1 MKLLNSVLNWAVN
14 PALNAFKL
22 LILVCLFSSNLAVS
36 AENAVAK
43 EDKVTRKTNEV
54 LKMDRIIAVVD
65 QGVITE
71 QELADRIKTVSAQLE
86 KQGTQLPPDNVL
98 EKQILERLIVD
109 SLQLQ
114 LAAQTGLKVDDTQL
128 DKTIERIA
136 AQNKLGVEEF
146 KTLLEKDGLS
156 LRKFREDIRN
166 EITIARL
173 REREVDNKLNVSEG
187 EVDNYLTTQASR
199 GEEQDEFEIS
209 HILIRTPEDAS
220 PEDLEK
226 AKTKTQEVLQQLS
239 NGKDFAQVSA
249 AFSDAPN
256 ALEGGNMGWKS
267 GAQLPALFLDTLK
280 KLQVGEVAK
289 PLRSPNGFH
298 VLKLTNRRGGT
309 SSLVVGQTHAR
320 HILLKLSEVVSE
332 KEAKRKM
339 DSIKERIDNGS
350 KFEDMARQYS
360 EDGSANN
367 GGDLGWVNPGDTVP
381 PFEKA
386 MDALGLGEISEP
398 VLSPFGWHII
408 QVLERRQQDM
418 TKEASR
424 LKARQEIR
432 ARKSEEAYQD
442 WIREL
447 RDRAFVELRLE
458 DKF

>member
-1 MKLLNSVLNWAVN
+1 MKYY
-14 PALNAFKL
+14 FKL
-22 LILVCLFSSNLAVS
+22 LILLSFLAPFLVNAAVS
-36 AENAVAK
+36 DAA
-43 EDKVTRKTNEV
+43 RKSNEI
-54 LKMDRIIAVVD
+54 LKMDRIIAIVD

-71 QELADRIKTVSAQLE
+71 QELIERTRTVKAQLE

-98 EKQILERLIVD
+98 ERQVLERLIAD

-114 LAAQTGLKVDDTQL
+114 MAAQTGVKIDDTQL

-136 AQNKLGVEEF
+136 AQNKMSVEEF
-146 KTLLEKDGLS
+146 KAVLEKDGMP
-156 LRKFREDIRN
+156 LRKFREDIRS
-166 EITIARL
+166 EITIARI
-173 REREVDNKLNVSEG
+173 REREVDNKLNISEG
-187 EVDNYLTTQASR
+187 EIDNYLTTKANR

-226 AKTKTQEVLQQLS
+226 AKNKTQQALDQLAGGAS
-239 NGKDFAQVSA
+239 FEQVSA
-249 AFSDAPN
+249 SVSDAPN
-256 ALEGGNMGWKS
+256 ALEGGSMGWRG
-267 GAQLPALFLDTLK
+267 GAQLPGLFLEMLK
-280 KLQVGEVAK
+280 PMQKGEVSK
-289 PLRSPNGFH
+289 PIRSPNGFH
-298 VLKLTNRRGGT
+298 ILKLTDRRGGT
-309 SSLVVGQTHAR
+309 SSLVVGQTRAR
-320 HILLKLSEVVSE
+320 HILIKLSEVVSE
-332 KEAKRKM
+332 KEARRKI
-339 DSIKERIDNGS
+339 DGIKERLDNGG
-350 KFEDMARQYS
+350 KFEELARQYS

-386 MDALGLGEISEP
+386 MNALGLGEMSEP
-398 VLSPFGWHII
+398 VLSPFGWHVI
-408 QVLERRQQDM
+408 QVVERRQQDM

-442 WIREL
+442 WIREM